1 MPLNFRHVKY
11 FVATA
16 QLGQVSRAAK
26 ELSISQSAIT
36 SAIKELE
43 VEVGTRLFDRV
54 AQGME
59 LTEAGRRFLASAYRI
74 LSSVDD
80 ALSPGGINQEVSG
93 TLSVA
98 ASYTVLGYF
107 LPQHL
112 ERLERRY
119 PNLKIQLYE
128 LTREMI
134 EDGLVTNRFDM
145 AVVLTSNVDNP
156 ELMTET
162 LLSSQRRLWVGSGHR
177 LLSMDKIG
185 FQEIAEEPYIMLTVD
200 EAAHTALKYWNAT
213 PHHPSV
219 RLRTSSIE
227 AVRSTVA
234 NGQGVTI
241 LSDMVYRPWSLE
253 GKRIETVVLAEEAPP
268 MNVGLAWR
276 RGTELTPAMRVFRG
290 YFSEVYQTPQ
300 SQLPRAWT
308 G

>member
-1 MPLNFRHVKY
+1 MALNFRHVKY

-16 QLGQVSRAAK
+16 NLGQVSRAAK

-36 SAIKELE
+36 AAIKELE
-43 VEVGTRLFDRV
+43 AETDMRLFERT

-59 LTEAGRRFLASAYRI
+59 LTEGGRRFLAAANRI
-74 LSSVDD
+74 LASVDE
-80 ALSPGGINQEVSG
+80 ALNVGASNSEISG

-112 ERLERRY
+112 ERLEKRY
-119 PNLKIQLYE
+119 PNLRIQLYE
-128 LTREMI
+128 LSREMI

-145 AVVLTSNVDNP
+145 AVVLTSNIANP
-156 ELMTET
+156 EIATET
-162 LLSSQRRLWVGSGHR
+162 LLSSQRRLWVPAGHP
-177 LLSMDKIG
+177 LLQQDSVGLKDV
-185 FQEIAEEPYIMLTVD
+185 AEEPYIMLTVD
-200 EAAHTALKYWNAT
+200 EAAHTSLRYWNST
-213 PHHPSV
+213 PYRPKI

-227 AVRSTVA
+227 AVRSIVA

-253 GKRIETVVLAEEAPP
+253 GRRIETVVLAQPVPA
-268 MNVGLAWR
+268 MNIGLAWR
-276 RGTELTPAMRVFRG
+276 HGVELTPEMKLFRR
-290 YFSEVYQTPQ
+290 YFSGTYQTPV
-300 SQLPRAWT
+300 SQVM

>member
-1 MPLNFRHVKY
+1 MNFRHVKY

-16 QLGQVSRAAK
+16 ELGQVSRAAM

-36 SAIKELE
+36 TAIKELE
-43 VEVGTRLFDRV
+43 AQAGAKLFDRT

-59 LTEAGRRFLASAYRI
+59 LTQAGRRFLASAYRI
-74 LSSVDD
+74 LASIEE
-80 ALSPGGINQEVSG
+80 ALSPGVADEGITG

-112 ERLERRY
+112 GRLERRY

-128 LTREMI
+128 LSREMI

-145 AVVLTSNVDNP
+145 AVVLTSNVNNP
-156 ELMTET
+156 ELSTDT
-162 LLSSQRRLWVGSGHR
+162 LLSSQRRLWVPSGHP
-177 LLSMDKIG
+177 LLSAESVG
-185 FQEIAEEPYIMLTVD
+185 FREISREPYIMLTVD
-200 EAAHTALKYWNAT
+200 EAAHTTLRYWNRT
-213 PHHPSV
+213 DYQPSV

-227 AVRSTVA
+227 AVRSIVA

-253 GKRIETVVLAEEAPP
+253 GKRIETIIPSEPVPS
-268 MNVGLAWR
+268 MNIGLAWR
-276 RGTELTPAMRVFRG
+276 KGVELTPSMRLFRE
-290 YFSEVYQTPQ
+290 YFSETYQTPQ
-300 SQLPRAWT
+300 SYLPR
-308 G
+308 